1 MEIVNKLLSQQL
13 PAVIVV
19 FSFIAAFI
27 IDFLFSV
34 VFKRFAS
41 KTKTNFDDNLIQ
53 ILHKPIFYS
62 TFFTGWIIAIKKTSN
77 QYEIYK
83 GQLLSDFIISIVLSF
98 MIIVW
103 ATAIFKAFV
112 QFVKWYGKTA
122 DSNKLFQQRMVP
134 LFDNVGK
141 LIIFLGCA
149 YFLFKSWGWDVTGW
163 LASAGVIGIVVG
175 LAAKDTLANFFSGIF
190 IMADAPYK
198 EKDYIILDS
207 GERGYVTSIGL
218 RSTRIM
224 TRDDI
229 EITIPNSVIANS
241 KIVNESGGPYEKE
254 RIRLNVGVAYGSDI
268 DQVRK
273 VLLEIANSHEDI
285 SNEPKPRVRL
295 RQFGESSLMFQLLLW
310 VDKPEMRGRVSDAI
324 YTKIYKDFNHH
335 NIEIPFPQ
343 RTVHIKKN
351 D

>member
-1 MEIVNKLLSQQL
+1 MDTISKLLNQQL
-13 PAVIVV
+13 PAIIVIV
-19 FSFIAAFI
+19 SFIAAFI

-41 KTKTNFDDNLIQ
+41 KTKTNFDDNLIK

-62 TFFTGWIIAIKKTSN
+62 AFFIGWIVAIRKTNN
-77 QYEIYK
+77 QYEIYQN
-83 GQLLSDFIISIVLSF
+83 QLLSDFIISIILSF
-98 MIIVW
+98 MIVVW
-103 ATAIFKAFV
+103 ATAIFRGFV
-112 QFVKWYGKTA
+112 QFIKWYGKSA
-122 DSNKLFQQRMVP
+122 NSNKVFQQRMVP
-134 LFDNVGK
+134 LFDNIGK
-141 LIIFLGCA
+141 LIIFLACA

-207 GERGYVTSIGL
+207 GERGYITSIGL

-273 VLLEIANSHEDI
+273 ILMDIATSYENI
-285 SNEPKPRVRL
+285 SNDPEPRVRL
-295 RQFGESSLMFQLLLW
+295 RQFGESSLMFQLLFW

-324 YTKIYKDFNHH
+324 HTKIYKEFNQQG
-335 NIEIPFPQ
+335 IEIPFPQ
-343 RTVHIKKN
+343 RTLHIKKN

>member
-1 MEIVNKLLSQQL
+1 MEIINKLLNQQL
-13 PAVIVV
+13 PAIIVV
-19 FSFIAAFI
+19 FSFIAAFL

-41 KTKTNFDDNLIQ
+41 NTKTSFDDNLIK

-62 TFFTGWIIAIKKTSN
+62 TFFIGWIIAIKKTNN
-77 QYEIYK
+77 QYEIYQN
-83 GQLLSDFIISIVLSF
+83 QLLSDFIISIVLSF

-103 ATAIFKAFV
+103 ATAIFRGFV
-112 QFVKWYGKTA
+112 QFIKWYGKSA
-122 DSNKLFQQRMVP
+122 SSSHIFQQRMVP

-273 VLLEIANSHEDI
+273 VLMDIAI
-285 SNEPKPRVRL
+285 SNKDVSNDPEPRVRF
-295 RQFGESSLMFQLLLW
+295 RQFGESSLMFQLLFW
-310 VDKPEMRGRVSDAI
+310 VEKPEMRGRVSDSI
-324 YTKIYKDFNHH
+324 HSSIYKNFNQD

-343 RTVHIKKN
+343 RTLHIKKN

>member
-1 MEIVNKLLSQQL
+1 MEIINKLLSQQL
-13 PAVIVV
+13 PAIIVV
-19 FSFIAAFI
+19 SSFIAAFI

-34 VFKRFAS
+34 VFKRFAA
-41 KTKTNFDDNLIQ
+41 KTKTNFDNNLIK

-62 TFFTGWIIAIKKTSN
+62 TFFIGWIIAIKKTSN

-122 DSNKLFQQRMVP
+122 NSNKLFQQRMIP
-134 LFDNVGK
+134 LFDNIGK
-141 LIIFLGCA
+141 LIIFSGCA

-198 EKDYIILDS
+198 EKDYIVLDS

-273 VLLEIANSHEDI
+273 VLLEIASSHEDI
-285 SNEPKPRVRL
+285 SDEPKPRVRL

-324 YTKIYKDFNHH
+324 YTKIYKDFNRHS
-335 NIEIPFPQ
+335 IEIPFPQ